1 MKDRIKSK
9 EELKKV
15 VENLKKEGKRI
26 VFTNGCFDLIHV
38 GHTRY
43 LEEAKNLGDVLIV
56 AVNSDRSVKEIK
68 GKDRPIMPQDER
80 AEVLC
85 ALHFVD
91 YVVIFDEPD
100 PFQIISHLRP
110 DVLVKGGDWGED
122 AIIGRDIVESGGGKV
137 VRIPEIKGASTTD
150 IIERI
155 FKIEKAKKND
165 LPD

>member
-1 MKDRIKSK
+1 MKNRIKSR
-9 EELKKV
+9 EELKTDI
-15 VENLKKEGKRI
+15 ERLKKKGKRT

-43 LEEAKNLGDVLIV
+43 LEEAKKLGDVLIV
-56 AVNSDRSVKEIK
+56 AVNSDKSVREIK
-68 GKDRPIMPQDER
+68 GKDRPVIPQDER

-91 YVVIFDEPD
+91 YVVVFDEPD
-100 PFQIISHLRP
+100 PFNIISYLRP
-110 DVLVKGGDWGED
+110 DVLVKGGDWDED
-122 AIIGRDIVESGGGKV
+122 AIIGRDIVESCGGKV

-155 FKIEKAKKND
+155 VEIQKGKERC
-165 LPD
+165 P

>member
-1 MKDRIKSK
+1 MKNKTKSK
-9 EELKKV
+9 EELKEEI
-15 VENLKKEGKRI
+15 ENLKEEGKRI

-43 LEEAKNLGDVLIV
+43 LEEAKNLGDALIV

-68 GKDRPIMPQDER
+68 GKDRPIIPQDER

-100 PFQIISHLRP
+100 PFQIVSYLRP
-110 DVLVKGGDWGED
+110 DVLVKGGDWDEG

-150 IIERI
+150 MIERI
-155 FKIEKAKKND
+155 VDIQREKERC
-165 LPD
+165 P

>member
-1 MKDRIKSK
+1 LKNKTKSK
-9 EELKKV
+9 EELKEEI
-15 VENLKKEGKRI
+15 ENLKKEGKRI

-43 LEEAKNLGDVLIV
+43 LEEAKKLGDVLIV
-56 AVNSDRSVKEIK
+56 AVNSDKSVREIK
-68 GKDRPIMPQDER
+68 GKDRPIIPQDER

-91 YVVIFDEPD
+91 YVVVFDEPD
-100 PFQIISHLRP
+100 PFNIISHLRP
-110 DVLVKGGDWGED
+110 DVLVKGGDWDED

-137 VRIPEIKGASTTD
+137 VRIPEIEGASTTD

-155 FKIEKAKKND
+155 VDIQKGKGRC
-165 LPD
+165 P